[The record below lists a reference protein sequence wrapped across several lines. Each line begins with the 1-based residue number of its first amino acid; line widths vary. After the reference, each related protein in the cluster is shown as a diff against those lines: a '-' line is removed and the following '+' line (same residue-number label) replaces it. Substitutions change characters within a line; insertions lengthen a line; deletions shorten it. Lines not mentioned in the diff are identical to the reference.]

1 MKGCELL
8 VLVLTWHGTQPRV
21 PRLTLSTY
29 TTNTVTSFCPT
40 HDRLASLD
48 NINNMALE
56 SSRPLLLPQNRKI
69 RHLRGIYLRN
79 LTLTRPRGKTI
90 DDGALNI
97 SSQKLEALRSPQ
109 LHHSH
114 SSVELRP
121 SKPRRKSSNWAAAT
135 PDFRQKKLEDVIESR
150 MADSFF
156 TLHCEGQDD
165 PIYISEVVEKAM
177 NPTYR
182 FFDLSAFG
190 PSTTRLDKLI
200 IRIWVKRGDF
210 VPHIEEEVQL
220 QSLQFI
226 GKLENHTFP
235 PNCILFHL
243 IDGIY
248 TVELSA
254 KPPTPKPAPS
264 LPTSSYSALMRLSN
278 LDESIQ
284 DALATREEI
293 ASQINAILED
303 TPVDESPQA
312 KEDAALATRYLAVER
327 KLLKHSIK
335 RRTEL
340 QTSLDARR
348 AAMKAGAEAQG
359 QANSNVSAA
368 QEKLNACRKL
378 HSTTQSEIHGQRRRI
393 CEGLLDIY
401 PIEPTSQPL
410 LFTICKLPLPNS
422 TFADADE
429 DVLSAA
435 LGYVARV
442 VDMLQYYLSVP
453 LPYPI
458 TASGSRS
465 LIHDNISILD
475 SNART
480 FPLYPKSTIAFR
492 FDYGVFLLNKDIE
505 VLAESQGLKVV
516 DIRQTLPNLK
526 YLLYV
531 ASAGSAELPA
541 RKRGGVR
548 GLIGG
553 WNGTPTHS
561 RRGSDESGREVDT
574 TPSIIL
580 SGSNGN
586 GNGNLGNLKPVKMP
600 FGNDH
605 RQSLRTSGL
614 RENIVHR

>member
-1 MKGCELL
+1 VVQMLL
-8 VLVLTWHGTQPRV
+8 
-21 PRLTLSTY
+21 
-29 TTNTVTSFCPT
+29 TSFVN
-40 HDRLASLD
+40 HLQELASFN
-48 NINNMALE
+48 NIDSMASE

-79 LTLTRPRGKTI
+79 LTLTRPRGQTI

-97 SSQKLEALRSPQ
+97 SSQKLEALRSPH

-114 SSVELRP
+114 SSAELRP
-121 SKPRRKSSNWAAAT
+121 SKPRRTSSNWAGST

-182 FFDLSAFG
+182 FFDLSTFG
-190 PSTTRLDKLI
+190 PATTRMDRFT

-210 VPHIEEEVQL
+210 VPLIEEDIQL

-226 GKLENHTFP
+226 GKLENHPFP
-235 PNCILFHL
+235 SNCILFHL
-243 IDGIY
+243 VDGIY
-248 TVELSA
+248 TVELSS
-254 KPPTPKPAPS
+254 KPPNPKPAPS

-293 ASQINAILED
+293 ASQINSILKD
-303 TPVDESPQA
+303 TPVDESTQA
-312 KEDAALATRYLAVER
+312 REDATLATRYLVTER
-327 KLLKHSIK
+327 KLFKHSLR

-340 QTSLDARR
+340 QTSLAARR
-348 AAMKAGAEAQG
+348 AAMKSGAEAQD
-359 QANSNVSAA
+359 QANNDVSAA
-368 QEKLNACRKL
+368 QEKLDICRKL

-393 CEGLLDIY
+393 CEGLLNIY

-422 TFADADE
+422 TFEDADE

-526 YLLYV
+526 YLLYI
-531 ASAGSAELPA
+531 ASAGNEELPA

-553 WNGTPTHS
+553 WSGTPTHS
-561 RRGSDESGREVDT
+561 RRGSDESGREVEVA
-574 TPSIIL
+574 PSVSL

-586 GNGNLGNLKPVKMP
+586 GKISGLQPTKML
-600 FGNDH
+600 FGNDYG
-605 RQSLRTSGL
+605 QSLRTSGL
-614 RENIVHR
+614 RENAVHR